1 MILKLVEYRTKRLA
15 RSQFSRED
23 GRLLDALCGDKID
36 VREPGF
42 RTNDEWWLTPS
53 GWVGFIPLRPGLG
66 IKIEP
71 KTPLANLFRMLE
83 YAYSLE
89 SFELLKGLF
98 DAGALEEFY
107 DRLAAMLARMVL
119 VRGRKGFHRSYE
131 PESER
136 LGYLR
141 GRMDVGRVMR
151 APWDTQTLCHYEE
164 HTADTVDNR
173 ILAWTMYVIARS
185 RLCTDRTIPEVR
197 KAYRELA
204 SLTTLGPVA
213 ARACVGRHYHRLNED
228 YRPMHALCRF
238 FLENSGPSHEIGDRT
253 MLPFLVN
260 MARLFEQ
267 FVAEWL
273 RKHLPEGFGL
283 KSQESV
289 PIGMDTDISF
299 ALDLVIYDTGTNRT
313 RYVLDTKYKDP
324 NRPDPSDISQVVSYA
339 AALHCD
345 EAVLIYPGEPTVALE
360 QQVGRIR
367 VRRVAFDVGRDL
379 AEAGSALLARLGIVA
394 TTATEHSQLSC

>member
-1 MILKLVEYRTKRLA
+1 MILKLVEHKTGKLA
-15 RSQFSRED
+15 RAALACED
-23 GRLLDALCGDKID
+23 GRLLDALYGDKID
-36 VREPGF
+36 IREPGF
-42 RTNDEWWLTPS
+42 RTDDQWWLTPS

-83 YAYSLE
+83 YVYDLK
-89 SFELLKGLF
+89 SFELLEGTF
-98 DAGALEEFY
+98 EAGSLEEFY
-107 DRLAAMLARMVL
+107 DRLARVLARMVL
-119 VRGRKGFHRSYE
+119 VRGRKGFHRCYE
-131 PESER
+131 AESER
-136 LGYLR
+136 LGYVR
-141 GRMDVGRVMR
+141 GRMDMDRAMR
-151 APWDTQTLCHYEE
+151 APWDARTLCHYEE
-164 HTADTVDNR
+164 HTADTEDNR
-173 ILAWTMYVIARS
+173 ILAWTMYSIARS
-185 RLCTDRTIPEVR
+185 GLCKEETIPEVR
-197 KAYRELA
+197 KAYRELT
-204 SLTTLGPVA
+204 SLATLGPVA
-213 ARACVGRHYHRLNED
+213 VRACVGRNYHRLNED

-273 RKHLPEGFGL
+273 RTHLPPGYGL

-289 PIGMDTDISF
+289 PIGMDTDLSF
-299 ALDLVIYDTGTNRT
+299 ALDLVIFETGTNRT

-324 NRPDPSDISQVVSYA
+324 NQPNAGDIGQVAAYA

-345 EAVLIYPGEPTVALE
+345 EAVLIYPAEPHVALE

-379 AEAGSALLARLGIVA
+379 DASGSALLERLGIHQ
-394 TTATEHSQLSC
+394 EMRNSQ